1 MHEDKAKIKITTTTT
16 TTKNKTKDLHESIK
30 NTISRWCYFNRFF

>member
-1 MHEDKAKIKITTTTT
+1 MHEDKAKIKITTRT

-30 NTISRWCYFNRFF
+30 KHN

>member
-1 MHEDKAKIKITTTTT
+1 MHEDKAKIKITTTTA

-30 NTISRWCYFNRFF
+30 KHN